1 MIVGSTCLTFP
12 LQTAATIA
20 ALLLSGAAMAQAT
33 AAAAAPASDFSVSG
47 NATFA
52 TDYVWRGLSQTWSK
66 PTLQATLEVAH
77 TSGFYVGFFGS
88 NVAAQFIPNANL
100 ETDWYGGY
108 RGKAGD
114 ISYDLNAVYVVYPG
128 SNYDKASFV
137 PAYDSANTASVEV
150 YADLGYKWFNLRYGR
165 FVTKFFGW
173 NVNNSGV
180 GVFNSLQPQAG
191 LTGSSKGSQNLEVS
205 AAFEV
210 SDGLTLKGSAG
221 RQQIPHSVDTS
232 WTYYSLAATKT
243 LPGNW
248 SAGLSL
254 WGTSGPKAFKK
265 YGSLT
270 NNGET
275 STPSR
280 TTLVL
285 AVSKSF

>member
-1 MIVGSTCLTFP
+1 M
-12 LQTAATIA
+12 
-20 ALLLSGAAMAQAT
+20 
-33 AAAAAPASDFSVSG
+33 
-47 NATFA
+47 
-52 TDYVWRGLSQTWSK
+52 
-66 PTLQATLEVAH
+66 EVAH

-88 NVAAQFIPNANL
+88 NVAPQFIPNANL

-128 SNYDKASFV
+128 SNYNKASFV
-137 PAYDSANTASVEV
+137 PAYNSESTASLEL
-150 YADLGYKWFNLRYGR
+150 YANLGYKWFNLRYGR
-165 FVTKFFGW
+165 FTTKFFGW

-180 GVFNSLQPQAG
+180 GVFNSLQPKAG

-205 AAFEV
+205 GTFEV
-210 SDGLTLKGSAG
+210 MEGLTFKGTAG
-221 RQQIPHSVDTS
+221 RQTMPNSVDLA
-232 WTYYSLAATKT
+232 WTYYALAATKS
-243 LPGNW
+243 LPNNW

-254 WGTSGPKAFKK
+254 WGTSGPKGFKD

-270 NNGET
+270 NNGQT

-280 TTLVL
+280 STVVL

>member
-1 MIVGSTCLTFP
+1 MIFRPTHLTPP
-12 LQTAATIA
+12 LQAAAAAA
-20 ALLLSGAAMAQAT
+20 ALVLSSAALAQAT
-33 AAAAAPASDFSVSG
+33 AASAPAPDFTVSG
-47 NATFA
+47 NTTLA
-52 TDYVWRGLSQTWSK
+52 TDYVWRGLSQTWGK
-66 PTLQATLEVAH
+66 PALQATLEVAH
-77 TSGFYVGFFGS
+77 TSGFYLGFFGS

-114 ISYDLNAVYVVYPG
+114 ISYDLNAVSVIYPG
-128 SNYDKASFV
+128 SNYNKASFV
-137 PAYDSANTASVEV
+137 PAYDSASTASVEL
-150 YADLGYKWFNLRYGR
+150 YANVGYKWFNLRYGR

-180 GVFNSLQPQAG
+180 GVFNGLQPQSG
-191 LTGSSKGSQNLEVS
+191 LTGSSKGLQNLEAS
-205 AAFEV
+205 GAFEV
-210 SDGLTLKGSAG
+210 SDGLTLKGTVG
-221 RQQIPHSVDTS
+221 RQQIPHSVDIN
-232 WTYYSLAATKT
+232 WTYYSLAATKS

-280 TTLVL
+280 STLVL